1 MGHKCQSQFAD
12 FYLLQ
17 NVLVTPSASV
27 TSAVSVTPE
36 TDSAGNKLNTRSLNF
51 ADYELLDSLES
62 DYTYEDDEDASPNQN
77 FDFSSFQE
85 VLEDIPISKQKRFKN
100 GTRSSLTFSN
110 QKMRDIERENQI
122 LLTKIMKRGPSRDI
136 DVPKGPGSAV
146 SLKSIRFFHF
156 HWLLGLS
163 SVSRIN
169 DRHSNPLLKS
179 IAARNSNKLTTKIR
193 FWNGNWTKLPRVAS
207 KSDSPKKSNL
217 NFVQIYFGN
226 HEFIVQSLFE
236 IRFASEMNKKCEWKL
251 EGGFQ
256 LASSANFHVV

>member
-1 MGHKCQSQFAD
+1 M
-12 FYLLQ
+12 
-17 NVLVTPSASV
+17 TPSASV

-36 TDSAGNKLNTRSLNF
+36 TDSAGNNSNTRGLNF

-62 DYTYEDDEDASPNQN
+62 DYTYEDEEESSPRHN

-146 SLKSIRFFHF
+146 SLKSIR
-156 HWLLGLS
+156 
-163 SVSRIN
+163 I
-169 DRHSNPLLKS
+169 S
-179 IAARNSNKLTTKIR
+179 IPADCLVCLFPEPPTDTQILCRSQ
-193 FWNGNWTKLPRVAS
+193 
-207 KSDSPKKSNL
+207 SPQETATN
-217 NFVQIYFGN
+217 
-226 HEFIVQSLFE
+226 
-236 IRFASEMNKKCEWKL
+236 
-251 EGGFQ
+251 
-256 LASSANFHVV
+256 